1 MKVCWNW
8 PVVSSIPRRLLV
20 RSPAGCA
27 LGEPKAC
34 PDALGTTGTR
44 SCFASWV
51 GSYFRRAAAA
61 RAEGL
66 SCAVACPIFLG
77 DVLTCVVV
85 LLCGDAESHVGAV
98 ELWHNDPRMAW
109 PWPLSRSF

>member
-1 MKVCWNW
+1 MRTFIRIAEVWV
-8 PVVSSIPRRLLV
+8 PSEDEGLLELAGGLFDSAPAFGAITRRM
-20 RSPAGCA
+20 
-27 LGEPKAC
+27 
-34 PDALGTTGTR
+34 
-44 SCFASWV
+44 CFGV

-85 LLCGDAESHVGAV
+85 PTRKT
-98 ELWHNDPRMAW
+98 NTDPTSNPAAW
-109 PWPLSRSF
+109 TSMRPPAQR